1 MFITLIAFFAV
12 LGILVLVHELG
23 HFITARRAGI
33 KVEEFGLGLPPRM
46 FGFYKSSEGKWRP
59 VGLKAKEAVGT
70 IWSLN
75 WIPLG
80 GFVKIKGEDGS
91 ETLEP
96 DSFGSKT
103 IWQRILVLS
112 AGVTMNVVLAAVI
125 LSFSLMIGS
134 PQAINDQNLS
144 KFANVR
150 NIEVRVYQVLDGSP
164 AAQGGIQVADTILS
178 VDGQTFTKVEQF
190 QDYFDGK
197 VGETVDLSVKRN
209 SEILELEVIPEVL
222 TETERA
228 GMGVAL
234 LETGLVSYP
243 WYIAPFFGVWETLK
257 MIVGVILG
265 FFLII
270 KSLVVSQQ
278 LIGDV
283 YGPVGIAGLV
293 GDAARLG
300 ILYLMQFT
308 ATLSVIIA
316 VINFLPFPAL
326 DGGRVVFL
334 LIEAVRKK
342 PVNPK
347 FEAIVHNIGFALL
360 MLLVVIVTFRDI
372 ARVSAG
378 FIGWW
383 NNLSGMF

>member
-1 MFITLIAFFAV
+1 MLITLIAFFAV

-46 FGFYKSSEGKWRP
+46 FGFYKSAEGNWRA
-59 VGLKAKEAVGT
+59 VGLRAKEAPGT

-91 ETLEP
+91 EVVEP
-96 DSFGSKT
+96 DSFGSKS
-103 IWQRILVLS
+103 IWQRIMVLS
-112 AGVTMNVVLAAVI
+112 AGVTMNVILAAVI
-125 LSFSLMIGS
+125 LSISLAIGS
-134 PQAINDQNLS
+134 PQVIDDGKLS
-144 KFANVR
+144 GFAKVSNVE
-150 NIEVRVYQVLDGSP
+150 IKIFQVLEGSP
-164 AAQGGIQVADTILS
+164 AAQSGIEVADTILA
-178 VDGQTFTKVEQF
+178 VDDQTFTKIAEF
-190 QDYFDGK
+190 QEYFDQK
-197 VGETVDLSVKRN
+197 VGQTVNLKIERKS
-209 SEILELEVIPEVL
+209 EVL
-222 TETERA
+222 EKQVVPQILAETQRA

-243 WYIAPFFGVWETLK
+243 WYLAPVFGVWETLK
-257 MIVGVILG
+257 MIGGVIFG

-270 KSLVVSQQ
+270 KSLVVSQE

-300 ILYLMQFT
+300 FLYLMQFT
-308 ATLSVIIA
+308 AALSVIIA

-326 DGGRVVFL
+326 DGGRVAFL
-334 LIEAVRKK
+334 LLEAVRKK

-347 FEAIVHNIGFALL
+347 LEALMHNIGFALL
-360 MLLVVIVTFRDI
+360 MILVVIVTFRDI

-378 FIGWW
+378 FLNWW
-383 NNLSGMF
+383 NSLGGMF